1 MKRVSRYL
9 AVLFMCIMLTGCS
22 NGFAQKEY
30 NAIDKIEEVKDRYAA
45 ESYVFSPIDGGYSL
59 VVARFDGRE
68 TLWTKTLEDNKDIEI
83 EIKLSLSK
91 GTAKVVHIDEDG
103 GVLTILECTEDN
115 SADGYVAKTVS
126 LKKGLNRIKIV
137 GYGCRD
143 IDLELLSSAFEE

>member
-1 MKRVSRYL
+1 MKRISRYF
-9 AVLFMCIMLTGCS
+9 AVLFMCIILTGCS

-30 NAIDKIEEVKDRYAA
+30 NAIDKIAEVKDRYAT

-103 GVLTILECTEDN
+103 GVITILECTEDN
-115 SADGYVAKTVS
+115 SADGYVTKTVS